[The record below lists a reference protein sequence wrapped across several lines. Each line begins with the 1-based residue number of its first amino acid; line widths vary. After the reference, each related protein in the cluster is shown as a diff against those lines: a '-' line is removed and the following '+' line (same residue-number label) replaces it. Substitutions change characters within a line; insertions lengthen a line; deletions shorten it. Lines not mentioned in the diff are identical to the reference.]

1 MPEKSPSQKGKRC
14 RGDKN
19 ARQWITAAF
28 FVNAEVGGSRLPQ
41 CFARFPNPSYPCCPK
56 YFSNDKAWIR
66 TEVMVPILTRLNNC
80 FKREERHSI
89 FFLDNLPC
97 HPPSLTDVFSNTE
110 EDFLPKNTTSRTK
123 PLDAGIIKVWKV
135 FYKRKLPPHVVS
147 QLDGERSAS
156 QIVNS
161 VNLFMAVRWTV
172 NSWDEVKDGVIT
184 NISVSDMLVCSPQ
197 QWIWM
202 TTMTMIRLPV
212 KSY

>member
-1 MPEKSPSQKGKRC
+1 
-14 RGDKN
+14 
-19 ARQWITAAF
+19 
-28 FVNAEVGGSRLPQ
+28 
-41 CFARFPNPSYPCCPK
+41 
-56 YFSNDKAWIR
+56 
-66 TEVMVPILTRLNNC
+66 MVPILTRLNNC

-184 NISVSDMLVCSPQ
+184 KCFRHVGMFPSTMDLDDNDDNDPFAGEELLNLDALLRGEAVRYAKAESNIL
-197 QWIWM
+197 
-202 TTMTMIRLPV
+202 
-212 KSY
+212 